1 MVQWL
6 RLHAP
11 NVGGLGSIPGQETRF
26 HKLQLRVWKPQL
38 KKNKKQTNK
47 QTHMLQLRLIA
58 AKKQN
63 QTQKFY
69 YVIFHY

>member
-6 RLHAP
+6 RHHAP

-38 KKNKKQTNK
+38 KKTKTKKP
-47 QTHMLQLRLIA
+47 HMLQLRLIA
-58 AKKQN
+58 AQKQN

-69 YVIFHY
+69 YSIFHY